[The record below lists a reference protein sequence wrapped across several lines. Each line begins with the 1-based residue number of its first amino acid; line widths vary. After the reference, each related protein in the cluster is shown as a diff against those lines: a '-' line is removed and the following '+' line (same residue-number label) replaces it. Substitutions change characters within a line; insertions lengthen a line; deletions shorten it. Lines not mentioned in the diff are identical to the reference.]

1 MSQTTRADTPG
12 WPMMLA
18 LRHSMAALTLLIAAL
33 LPATPAK
40 AESDGEFAYRLCGL
54 FHSPV
59 GYPPATDNAS
69 FGAGSGCTWKIGDGD
84 VGATATE
91 MSMMAWRDA
100 GQAGIEKAVRDYD
113 DLFEKKLAMIPGH
126 RTKDLAIACD
136 TSGAPAKMV
145 FWGIPS
151 KSNITGYAVCGSIL
165 IYGQIHSP
173 PDSDLDAEAVFV
185 EMMKTAA
192 IATSGALAGLPRP
205 PARKKPVR
213 RP

>member
-1 MSQTTRADTPG
+1 MCKTLRVNRSAGSMIKRMREFLTA
-12 WPMMLA
+12 LA
-18 LRHSMAALTLLIAAL
+18 VVIAASFS
-33 LPATPAK
+33 ATPAI

-59 GYPPATDNAS
+59 GFPPATDNAS
-69 FGAGSGCTWKIGDGD
+69 FGAGSGCTWKIGNGD
-84 VGATATE
+84 VGTTATE

-113 DLFEKKLAMIPGH
+113 DLFEKKLAMVPGH

-136 TSGAPAKMV
+136 TTDAPAKMV

-151 KSNITGYAVCGSIL
+151 KSNIMGYAICGTIL
-165 IYGQIHSP
+165 VYGQIHSP

-185 EMMKTAA
+185 EMMKTTAR
-192 IATSGALAGLPRP
+192 ATSGATAGSPSPRL
-205 PARKKPVR
+205 
-213 RP
+213 